1 MAAYLSAE
9 REDFLVAATP
19 GAGKTTSAL
28 AIAAELRRARRLD
41 RVIVV
46 TPTDHLRTQWAQ
58 AAGRFALRLDP
69 DLPNSVGPIRD
80 GSHGC
85 VVTYAQVAAA
95 PMLHRARTEARRT
108 LVVLDEIHHAGDG
121 LSWGEA
127 VYEAFSPA
135 RRRLALTGT
144 PFRTLPTERIPFV
157 RYEPDPDLGAED
169 GTLRSVADYSYGYR
183 DGLADGVVRPVIF
196 AAYSGVS
203 RWRTSAG
210 DVVAMGLSEARSRSA
225 ESAAW
230 RTALSPRGRWLPHV
244 LAAADHRLTEKRESG
259 FPDAAGMVLAGDQ
272 DSARAYAAVLQRT
285 TGHEPLV
292 VVSDDPDA
300 SRRIAQFRES
310 RQRWLVAVRMVSEG
324 VDIPRLSV
332 GVYATSA
339 RTPLFFAQAVGRF
352 VRRRGPG
359 ETATVFLPAVRPLLA
374 MAAELE
380 RERNHV
386 LGPPQEPEEGD
397 GAWDDVPEEPTVPS
411 ARSPFEA
418 LDAQAAF
425 AHVVY
430 AGAAHSGDTPGP
442 GPHQAGS
449 GTGSGPAV
457 GEAGHAPGVAAGSV
471 VSPEEEDF
479 LGLPG
484 LLTPQQTAVLLRQ
497 RDDQIRARTT
507 SADPGRNRTG
517 GSGTLTSAEQAAGL
531 RKEIHSLVAQVAR
544 RTGQPHARIHAALRR
559 EVPGPGSATAGADV
573 LSARRDR
580 LLQMLH

>member
-19 GAGKTTSAL
+19 GAGKTTTAL

-58 AAGRFALRLDP
+58 AAGRFDLRLDP
-69 DLPNSVGPIRD
+69 DLPNSVGPVRD

-121 LSWGEA
+121 LSWGDA

-157 RYEPDPDLGAED
+157 RYEPDPDPGAED

-259 FPDAAGMVLAGDQ
+259 FPDAGGMVLAGDQ
-272 DSARAYAAVLQRT
+272 DSARAYADLLRRT
-285 TGHEPLV
+285 TGHEALV

-310 RQRWLVAVRMVSEG
+310 SQRWLVAVRMVSEG

-380 RERNHV
+380 VQRNHV
-386 LGPPQEPEEGD
+386 LGPPPQPGPEAAGE
-397 GAWDDVPEEPTVPS
+397 WDDVPDTPDIPS

-418 LDAQAAF
+418 LDAQASF

-430 AGAAHSGDTPGP
+430 GGTAHTGDTPGP
-442 GPHQAGS
+442 RDGTAGADTALS
-449 GTGSGPAV
+449 
-457 GEAGHAPGVAAGSV
+457 AADA
-471 VSPEEEDF
+471 DF

-484 LLTPQQTAVLLRQ
+484 LLSPEQTAVLLRQ
-497 RDDQIRARTT
+497 RDEQIRSRTT
-507 SADPGRNRTG
+507 PLAYEAAERTAG
-517 GSGTLTSAEQAAGL
+517 AASAEDAGRL
-531 RKEIHSLVAQVAR
+531 RREIHSLVAQVAHR
-544 RTGQPHARIHAALRR
+544 SGESHARIHAGLRR
-559 EVPGPGSATAGADV
+559 DVPGPGSASAGV
-573 LSARRDR
+573 EILRARRER
-580 LLQMLH
+580 LLEMLH